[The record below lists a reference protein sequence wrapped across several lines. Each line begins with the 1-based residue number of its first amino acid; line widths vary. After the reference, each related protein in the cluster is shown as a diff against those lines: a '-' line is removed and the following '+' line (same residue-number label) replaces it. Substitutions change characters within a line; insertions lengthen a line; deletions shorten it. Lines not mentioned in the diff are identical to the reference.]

1 MELERDGEV
10 FVLHMRD
17 GENRVHPDFVAGWNA
32 ALDEVEK
39 HPGPA
44 ALVST
49 GEGKFYSNGLDVAG
63 LAGLGE
69 DGVAAFM
76 GDLDRLYARVL
87 CFPRVTAAA
96 INGHAFAAGGMLAAA
111 HDHRVVREDRG
122 FFCLPEVDMKLGRA
136 LSDGMYA
143 VLRAR
148 VSDATLHEAL
158 ATGRR
163 YSGPDAVAAGVFDEA
178 APEGA
183 VLERAVAWARAHA
196 AKDPDTLGALKRGL
210 HSDALAVLERPGPHP
225 L

>member
-1 MELERDGEV
+1 MQLDRDGEV

-17 GENRVHPDFVAGWNA
+17 GENRVQPEFVASWNA

-39 HPGPA
+39 HAGPA

-49 GEGKFYSNGLDVAG
+49 GEGKFYSNGLDVGG
-63 LAGLGE
+63 LADLGE
-69 DGVAAFM
+69 DGVAGFM

-87 CFPRVTAAA
+87 CFPRITAAA

-111 HDHRVVREDRG
+111 HDRRVTREDRG
-122 FFCLPEVDMKLGRA
+122 FFCLPEIDMKLSRA
-136 LSDGMYA
+136 LADGMYA

-148 VSDATLHEAL
+148 VPEATLHEAL

-163 YSGPDAVAAGVFDEA
+163 YGGPDAVAAGIFDEV
-178 APEGA
+178 APADA
-183 VLERAVAWARAHA
+183 VLERAVDWARAHA
-196 AKDPDTLGALKRGL
+196 GKDPATLGALKRGL
-210 HSDALAVLERPGPHP
+210 HREALAVLERPGPHP